1 MTTQQITLPIEYW
14 NNDNT
19 EIVSVDDIRT
29 IELKYFRDVQFTG
42 HSIHYPQPLLYSRGK
57 LLLPSIEK
65 FMSLGRG
72 TVYEKDMWYSG
83 EFLEVKKTCEDPV
96 FYFVYNMAN
105 YYHFIYDTLPYLY
118 SYFYEKKYNKNL
130 KLLVSPPEGETDLY
144 PFVWDC
150 LD

>member
-42 HSIHYPQPLLYSRGK
+42 HSIHYPQPLLYSHGK
-57 LLLPSIEK
+57 LLLPTIEK

-72 TVYEKDMWYSG
+72 TVYEKEMWYSR
-83 EFLEVKKTCEDPV
+83 EFLEVKKT
-96 FYFVYNMAN
+96 
-105 YYHFIYDTLPYLY
+105 
-118 SYFYEKKYNKNL
+118 
-130 KLLVSPPEGETDLY
+130 
-144 PFVWDC
+144 
-150 LD
+150 